1 LNAIILLLFAAD
13 PTGLQAAFES
23 ADSMDMSFMRTC
35 FTVTLVN
42 PETIRKM
49 AALVEVEGDARKI
62 SGSFSTEEIILVTLH
77 SGQKTTDFFLLGN
90 EEIVFG
96 GKLIKSSDK
105 LWIALRA
112 YFEPPDVVFE
122 PRPKN
127 AIPGQ
132 PPPREPL
139 PPVTAAKTLQTAFE
153 SPRLDL
159 KNITTGQSCTLKG
172 AAIKLLAGLMRFKG
186 DVSYSKRPDAKYFVE
201 AVLENDETRTR
212 FFVLGDILVWGSRE
226 KLYKQIKLED
236 DKLYLAMRARI
247 ESEPAVKR
255 HDDSTGFQAAVEA
268 ADSLELTHRETGKTA
283 TIKGAS
289 LKEIALLPAFG
300 RGGGAMAPGNKFL
313 EGKEVID
320 IVVRKGE
327 DTTDFK
333 LVRDKEDIY
342 MVFGRTQGPRNLL
355 GKMSNL
361 GLWQEIRGQFPMES
375 AFPAKPEYA
384 PKKVVPKEELEPDPT
399 GLKAAI
405 RGADTMQVTFPTGDV
420 RTTSGGDLVAK
431 LYAPVLIKGE
441 IGPVGEK
448 DAAAEVIYIVLTK
461 GKKSSKYSLIR
472 GADADTLVF
481 GEKQDLQATLA
492 NHDLWTQLSPAN

>member
-1 LNAIILLLFAAD
+1 MNAIILLLFAAD

-23 ADSMDMSFMRTC
+23 ADSMDMSFMRTS

-42 PETIRKM
+42 PDTIRKIGELV
-49 AALVEVEGDARKI
+49 AAEGEPRKLL
-62 SGSFSTEEIILVTLH
+62 GSPATLEIILVTLH
-77 SGQKTTDFFLLGN
+77 SGKKTTDFWLLGDKT
-90 EEIVFG
+90 IVFG
-96 GKLIKSSDK
+96 GQEIRSGNRK
-105 LWIALRA
+105 LWATMRA
-112 YFEPPDVVFE
+112 YFEPPDTVFV

-127 AIPGQ
+127 AIPRGS
-132 PPPREPL
+132 PEPL
-139 PPVTAAKTLQTAFE
+139 PPVTAAKTLQAAFE

-172 AAIKLLAGLMRFKG
+172 AAIKLLAGLMRFQG
-186 DVSYSKRPDAKYFVE
+186 DVSYSKKPDAKYFVE

-212 FFVLGDILVWGSRE
+212 FFVLGDILVWGSGE

-247 ESEPAVKR
+247 ESEPAPKR
-255 HDDSTGFQAAVEA
+255 HDDPTGFQAALEA

-289 LKEIALLPAFG
+289 LKEIALMPAFG

-333 LVRDKEDIY
+333 LVHDKEDIY
-342 MVFGRTQGPRNLL
+342 LVFRPTQGGPHNWL
-355 GKMSNL
+355 GKMTNL
-361 GLWQEIRGQFPMES
+361 GLWQEIRGQFPSES

-384 PKKVVPKEELEPDPT
+384 PKKEVPKEEPDPT

-405 RGADTMQVTFPTGDV
+405 RAAESIEVLSPTGDSYNS
-420 RTTSGGDLVAK
+420 SGGELIAK
-431 LYAPVLIKGE
+431 TYPPVLIKGE
-441 IGPVGEK
+441 IGPVGKK
-448 DAAAEVIYIVLTK
+448 DASAKVVQIILTK
-461 GKKSSKYSLIR
+461 DKKSVKFLLIR
-472 GADADTLVF
+472 GPDTDSLVF
-481 GEKQDLQATLA
+481 GDKQATLA
-492 NHDLWTQLSPAN
+492 DRELWKRISPND